1 MQQALWFR
9 TQAEDYLTLS
19 QERRLT
25 KGKKTLLRVLIAKTP
40 AFTFS
45 KRDLQRLLAKRAAK
59 RAKNIL
65 TGANT

>member
-9 TQAEDYLTLS
+9 TQAEDYLTLT

-25 KGKKTLLRVLIAKTP
+25 KGNETLLRVLVKKTP
-40 AFTFS
+40 AFNVKDF
-45 KRDLQRLLAKRAAK
+45 KRQIAKSK

-65 TGANT
+65 TSANT

>member
-40 AFTFS
+40 AFT
-45 KRDLQRLLAKRAAK
+45 LARETY
-59 RAKNIL
+59 R
-65 TGANT
+65 GY